1 MLTEVWKDKKTKEI
15 MKDHL
20 FNIKANKLP
29 K

>member
-15 MKDHL
+15 MKDLL
-20 FNIKANKLP
+20 FNIKANKRP

>member
-15 MKDHL
+15 MKDLL